1 MPADLLDDKA
11 AVCYNE
17 TRTVSVRARAEEKY
31 PSGSRGSPAK
41 GVDRIKLVRGFKSRL
56 LRQHRKNVSN
66 DGCQQVKFR
75 IGYQTIWNFLF
86 IGNFQSKA
94 HW

>member
-17 TRTVSVRARAEEKY
+17 TRIVSVRARAEEKY

-56 LRQHRKNVSN
+56 LRQEKPKSN
-66 DGCQQVKFR
+66 ISV
-75 IGYQTIWNFLF
+75 WVFLF
-86 IGNFQSKA
+86 IFFGDL
-94 HW
+94 